1 MKISQNLRYNFSQQ
15 KEIFAKSLKGDSM
28 EFLEYLLAFLA
39 VLLLWFKPQKEGLAF
54 GLIVGAIALDF
65 VLWMV
70 ASASS
75 WVPGITL

>member
-15 KEIFAKSLKGDSM
+15 KEIFAISLKGDSM

-54 GLIVGAIALDF
+54 GLIVSAIALDF